1 MRGVAGSDTKKP
13 MSLPPESREEA
24 IKRLTEN
31 ASVLEAKTAREVSID
46 AAGHAAASQAW
57 RIIADLLGGVFVG
70 LALGFVVDRFL
81 GTNPWGLIGGV
92 LLGFAISIWMAWRTA
107 QRIMAQAKASGEEP
121 KSVPFDDEE
130 ED

>member
-1 MRGVAGSDTKKP
+1 

-24 IKRLTEN
+24 IKRLTES
-31 ASVLEAKTAREVSID
+31 ASRLEARTAREISHE
-46 AAGHAAASQAW
+46 AAGQAAAGQAW

-70 LALGFVVDRFL
+70 LALGAVVDWSF

-107 QRIMAQAKASGEEP
+107 QRVMAQARAGGAEP
-121 KSVPFDDEE
+121 KSVPFDDDE